1 MAHNERVQGG
11 VTTLRTSY
19 KDALESYMDPDSPL
33 ETPRRFDTCPFCHEY
48 VRGKGFVVT
57 RTTTG
62 YKMWCHRCHSKR
74 FVKSGVPSASTCLR
88 EAKRWL
94 QPQPQCAQ
102 EYVAK
107 QIKLPDDFQTEI
119 PTAGQVWLATYGV
132 TNEEI
137 ARYNFGY
144 SPGLNRLI
152 MPVYLDGALVFW
164 QGRDLSG
171 DSSRNKYLSV
181 KQSRGSLWFEVNQDN
196 PTTVVVEDVLSA
208 LAVARAG
215 YNSVAILGS
224 YVHSEMVGKLATT
237 GTRIVVWLD
246 PDKRKES
253 CAYSKKLRSLGL
265 RSVPVIL
272 PDKDPKEYNPNEIK
286 EIVGQAQT

>member
-1 MAHNERVQGG
+1 MRRNE
-11 VTTLRTSY
+11 
-19 KDALESYMDPDSPL
+19 KDTLESYMDPDSPL
-33 ETPRRFDTCPFCHEY
+33 ESPRRFDVCPFCHEH

-57 RTTTG
+57 RTTHG
-62 YKMWCHRCHSKR
+62 YKMWCHRCHAKR

-88 EAKRWL
+88 EAKRCL

-107 QIKLPDDFQTEI
+107 EINLPDDFQKEI
-119 PTAGQVWLATYGV
+119 PAAGLVWLATYGV
-132 TNEEI
+132 TQEEI
-137 ARYNFGY
+137 ARFNFGY

-152 MPVYLDGALVFW
+152 MPVYLDGTLVFW

-171 DSSRNKYLSV
+171 DGSRNKYLSV
-181 KQSRGSLWFEVNQDN
+181 KQSRGSLWFEVNQGN
-196 PTTVVVEDVLSA
+196 PTTVVVEDILSA

-215 YNSVAILGS
+215 YNTVAILGS

-246 PDKRKES
+246 SNKRKES
-253 CAYSKKLRSLGL
+253 CSYSKRLRSLGIQ
-265 RSVPVIL
+265 SVPVVL
-272 PDKDPKEYNPNEIK
+272 PDKDPKEYNPDEVK
-286 EIVGQAQT
+286 DIVGQVHS